1 MQVPIFQYNYWWLV
15 ILYGCF
21 MLLVGAYE
29 AVSRPAYTYTVR
41 PLAMPRQSACHL
53 QPAIFAVSQL
63 SLQSF

>member
-1 MQVPIFQYNYWWLV
+1 MPIFQYNYWWLV

-41 PLAMPRQSACHL
+41 PPRRRPLRA
-53 QPAIFAVSQL
+53 
-63 SLQSF
+63 

>member
-1 MQVPIFQYNYWWLV
+1 MTSQRACAIAQVPIFQYNYWWLV

-41 PLAMPRQSACHL
+41 
-53 QPAIFAVSQL
+53 
-63 SLQSF
+63 